1 MSLDTQVRQAN
12 PWPQE
17 RVDALDLAG
26 ADHDLLE
33 RIVTT
38 PSSRLASATMVL
50 TNRFT
55 RLQIGLAAVVAVAV
69 VAVVTPNAIDA
80 IRGAEPVTY
89 GTTVTKVADANQR
102 LLVDL
107 PGWAVSDVSM
117 FTADEGEMTFTD
129 GTDEIQVNWR
139 PAAEYTDH
147 LAGRLRG
154 NTSVPYS
161 VLGEAGTMVRYD
173 RSTDFTTI
181 LPPNDLN
188 FLEIRGDLGSRAAY
202 TRVLDALTPVSS
214 DDWLAA
220 MPANVVV
227 PSNIDSV
234 AAEMMA
240 DMPLP
245 PGFEAAEAIGDDV
258 TGNRYQV
265 GAEVTGAVMCA
276 WLVRWDEGNR
286 TGNDEMVESAVAAM
300 QTSKDWKVLHEMNA
314 EGDYPE
320 VTWEIADGAAGVGD
334 GLAADPYR
342 GGFEF
347 WMGVQGLGCEGYE
360 HLME

>member
-1 MSLDTQVRQAN
+1 MSIDTQVRQAN
-12 PWPQE
+12 TWPQE

-33 RIVTT
+33 RVVVTPASHLT
-38 PSSRLASATMVL
+38 SARTALTSRFSRV
-50 TNRFT
+50 
-55 RLQIGLAAVVAVAV
+55 QVGLAAVVAVAV
-69 VAVVTPNAIDA
+69 IAVATPNAMDA
-80 IRGAEPVTY
+80 IRGAQPVTY
-89 GTTVTKVADANQR
+89 GTTVTRVADANQR

-129 GTDEIQVNWR
+129 GTSEIQVNWR
-139 PAAEYTDH
+139 PAAEYADH

-161 VLGEAGTMVRYD
+161 VLGEAGTMVRYAQ
-173 RSTDFTTI
+173 STDFTTI
-181 LPPNDLN
+181 LPPNDTN
-188 FLEIRGDLGSRAAY
+188 FLEIRGDLGSRSAY
-202 TRVLDALTPVSS
+202 TRVLDALVPVSS
-214 DDWLAA
+214 GNWLAA

-227 PSNIDSV
+227 PSNVDSV

-245 PGFEAAEAIGDDV
+245 PGFDAAEAVGNDITGDRYDV
-258 TGNRYQV
+258 GV
-265 GAEVTGAVMCA
+265 EVTSAVMCA

-286 TGNDEMVESAVAAM
+286 TSNDEMVESAVVAM

-320 VTWEIADGAAGVGD
+320 VTWEIADGAAG
-334 GLAADPYR
+334 LADDYYD

-347 WMGVQGLGCEGYE
+347 WMGVQGLGCDGYE
-360 HLME
+360 HLTE